1 MTVEERIIDRI
12 DLYLDEEAAGAAPSM
27 TVLIA
32 DLSAAI
38 RADERERLA
47 KLAEAELFHDWVEGE
62 LGDREPEAIAQWLR
76 SQTPPA
82 GGG

>member
-1 MTVEERIIDRI
+1 MSVEERIIDRI

-47 KLAEAELFHDWVEGE
+47 DQFEVANEHGPGPDDTIKGILKWV
-62 LGDREPEAIAQWLR
+62 PAWIR

>member
-1 MTVEERIIDRI
+1 MSVEDCIIDRI
-12 DLYLDEEAAGAAPSM
+12 DLYLDEEAAGADPSM
-27 TVLIA
+27 TVLVA
-32 DLSAAI
+32 DLSAII

-47 KLAEAELFHDWVEGE
+47 QSLKGADGNLVDQEWDT
-62 LGDREPEAIAQWLR
+62 LGVWRWLR